1 MEAGIALNTAQVMAL
16 DYMSADSGRTGKKT
30 KQRTPVSPLFTWPNL
45 ITVSRVA
52 GAPLFVFWCHRAA
65 DGASAARW
73 LAVLLFAAVV
83 GSDVL
88 DGRLARRLRCAS
100 VFGRFL
106 DHGAD
111 IFFILFALGWF
122 AAWGWVTG
130 WLPAAIAWAFGLYA
144 FDSWWRS
151 GAAGQQ
157 RRLLGSRLGHIGGI
171 LNYAAVGAVAAQQ
184 ALDLPLMPRILW
196 QVALTVVLGVAL
208 VSGMERLILLCFGR
222 GLQGRFQKT

>member
-1 MEAGIALNTAQVMAL
+1 M
-16 DYMSADSGRTGKKT
+16 
-30 KQRTPVSPLFTWPNL
+30 SPLFTWPNL
-45 ITVSRVA
+45 ITLSRVA
-52 GAPLFVFWCHRAA
+52 GAPLFVFCCHRAA
-65 DGASAARW
+65 HGAWAASW
-73 LAVLLFAAVV
+73 LAALLFVAVV

-144 FDSWWRS
+144 FDSWRRS
-151 GAAGQQ
+151 GEAGQP

-171 LNYAAVGAVAAQQ
+171 LNYGAVGAVMAER
-184 ALDLPLMPRILW
+184 ALDLPLMPGMLG
-196 QVALTVVLGVAL
+196 QVALAVVMGVAF
-208 VSGMERLILLCFGR
+208 VSGLERLILLCFGR

>member
-1 MEAGIALNTAQVMAL
+1 M
-16 DYMSADSGRTGKKT
+16 
-30 KQRTPVSPLFTWPNL
+30 SPLFTWPNL
-45 ITVSRVA
+45 ITLSRVA
-52 GAPLFVFWCHRAA
+52 GAPLFVFCCYRAA
-65 DGASAARW
+65 DGAWAASW
-73 LAVLLFAAVV
+73 LAALLFVAVV

-144 FDSWWRS
+144 FDSWRRS
-151 GAAGQQ
+151 GEAGQP

-171 LNYAAVGAVAAQQ
+171 LNYGAVGAVMAER
-184 ALDLPLMPRILW
+184 ALDLPLMPPPLR
-196 QVALTVVLGVAL
+196 QVALAVVMGVAF
-208 VSGMERLILLCFGR
+208 VSGLERLILLCFGR

>member
-1 MEAGIALNTAQVMAL
+1 M
-16 DYMSADSGRTGKKT
+16 
-30 KQRTPVSPLFTWPNL
+30 SPLFTWPNL
-45 ITVSRVA
+45 ITLSRVA
-52 GAPLFVFWCHRAA
+52 GAPLFVFYCHRAA
-65 DGASAARW
+65 DGAWAAYW
-73 LAVLLFAAVV
+73 LAALLFVAVV

-144 FDSWWRS
+144 FDSWRRS
-151 GAAGQQ
+151 GEAGQP

-171 LNYAAVGAVAAQQ
+171 LNYGAVGAVMAER
-184 ALDLPLMPRILW
+184 ALDLPLMPGMLG
-196 QVALTVVLGVAL
+196 QVALAVVMGVAF
-208 VSGMERLILLCFGR
+208 VSGLERLILLCFGR

>member
-1 MEAGIALNTAQVMAL
+1 M
-16 DYMSADSGRTGKKT
+16 
-30 KQRTPVSPLFTWPNL
+30 SPLFTWPNL
-45 ITVSRVA
+45 ITLSRVA
-52 GAPLFVFWCHRAA
+52 GAPLFVFCCHRSA
-65 DGASAARW
+65 DGARAASW
-73 LAVLLFAAVV
+73 LAALLFVAVV
-83 GSDVL
+83 ASDVL

-144 FDSWWRS
+144 FDSWRRS
-151 GAAGQQ
+151 GEAGQP

-171 LNYAAVGAVAAQQ
+171 LNYGAVGAVMGER
-184 ALDLPLMPRILW
+184 ALDLPLIPGMLW
-196 QVALTVVLGVAL
+196 QIALAAVMGVAF
-208 VSGMERLILLCFGR
+208 VSGLERLILLCFGR